1 MVVLET
7 FKRFEISENEI
18 LESRESNFKI
28 SKSNLSI
35 KVVLAIIVIIRFKFF
50 SFLMNYASKKNNMTF
65 KRFKIVI
72 LTFF

>member
-35 KVVLAIIVIIRFKFF
+35 RVVLAIIVIIRFKFF
-50 SFLMNYASKKNNMTF
+50 SFLMNYESKKNNMTF
-65 KRFKIVI
+65 KQCKMVI